1 MASRTSFMESSRGE
15 EIVLTEVS
23 IRAQL
28 QDLLVQVEVSQSYR
42 NDETSNIEASYTF
55 AIPMDGVL
63 LDLEVQLDDRLLKGE
78 VTTKSEAQELYE
90 SAIGRGDT
98 AVMLEQIEP
107 GLYNMNVGNLAAG
120 ETAIVRFTY
129 TVMYRW
135 SGSQFRFFLPTTI
148 APRDGETQHEPHQ
161 AAKHSLTV
169 ENKFSLE
176 IEVFGALRHAR
187 FLDPSFPCVFSREGE
202 RAFLKLQAEKAVMDR
217 DFVVTVESKETER
230 SFALFDQDIEGVA
243 AIASF
248 QPFFAGLSESRPLE
262 LIVIVD
268 CSGSMAGDSIEQA
281 KKALAELLNQ
291 VGPQDQITV
300 VAFGSTQ
307 KTISKK
313 LLACSP
319 TNVKRLTAFCE
330 ELEADLEG
338 TDIEAALEFSFKIA
352 VGAPACDLFLI
363 TDGEI
368 TYWESIVDKASG
380 LGHRVFTVGVGSAVA
395 EAFVR
400 SLASETGGACEL
412 VMPTEAMAT
421 RIVRHFERLRAP
433 KAKNVRI
440 LWPEGATECAP
451 DKLGAVFDGDSLTAS
466 ARLTELSEG
475 AQVVLELETESGN
488 KSRQALTLSRS
499 AFSNKEAG
507 PSTIARLAAAS
518 RMRQTTDDAARGI
531 ALSYQLTSRHTNW
544 IVVVERTE
552 EKRLDASPEL
562 RVVPQT
568 LAAGWGGTG
577 SVKKRYS
584 RIAPTF
590 NMPALIMGGG
600 AMLSSRIPS
609 SASTPPSQQVSAS
622 IGSATLWRT
631 PHSEQPNEKGVDR
644 LPESFDVAAFLGGDA
659 DGSSSSGKTA
669 IRGTEATGTGAA
681 KRLQLHPESR
691 VAGLI
696 ALIEADQSW
705 LAVDRS
711 IELLKV
717 AGFKNDLDQIDRMIA
732 HQAMQP
738 ELAARVLLVELLN
751 DEVIALFPAA
761 LQVAIRAVRR
771 EGLENLHGALRI
783 TDRAR
788 VMTELLFRERR
799 TGLIDFRLLDH
810 ANETLEN
817 LGRLHPTLMQLQ
829 AFAHNAANEAIHG
842 GGTTAAA

>member
-1 MASRTSFMESSRGE
+1 MASRTSFMQSNRGE
-15 EIVLTEVS
+15 DIALTEVS

-42 NDETSNIEASYTF
+42 NDETTNIEASYTF

-78 VTTKSEAQELYE
+78 VTAKSEAEERYE

-107 GLYNMNVGNLAAG
+107 GLYNMDVGNLAAG

-148 APRDGETQHEPHQ
+148 APRDGEAQHEPHQ

-176 IEVFGALRHAR
+176 IEVFGALRDAR
-187 FLDPSFPCVFSREGE
+187 FLDPSFPCVFLREGE

-217 DFVVTVESKETER
+217 DFVVTVESKEAER
-230 SFALFDQDIEGVA
+230 SFAIFDQDIEGVA

-248 QPFFAGLSESRPLE
+248 QPFFPGLSESRALE

-291 VGPQDQITV
+291 VGPQDHITV

-307 KTISKK
+307 KAVSKK

-319 TNVKRLTAFCE
+319 NNVKKLKAFCE

-352 VGAPACDLFLI
+352 AGAPACDLFMI

-380 LGHRVFTVGVGSAVA
+380 FGHRVFTVGVGSAVA

-400 SLASETGGACEL
+400 SLASETGAACEL

-440 LWPEGATECAP
+440 LWPDGAAECTPAE
-451 DKLGAVFDGDSLTAS
+451 LGAVFDGDSITAS
-466 ARLTELSEG
+466 ARLTELSDG
-475 AQVVLELETESGN
+475 AQVSLELETESGN
-488 KSRQALTLSRS
+488 KSRQALTLGRS
-499 AFSNKEAG
+499 ALRGTEAG

-518 RMRQTTDDAARGI
+518 RMRQATDDVARAI

-544 IVVVERTE
+544 IVVVERCA

-562 RVVPQT
+562 RIVPQT

-584 RIAPTF
+584 RISATF
-590 NMPALIMGGG
+590 SMPALIMGGG
-600 AMLSSRIPS
+600 AALSSKMLS
-609 SASTPPSQQVSAS
+609 SASTPPTQKISAS
-622 IGSATLWRT
+622 MGSGTVWRD
-631 PHSEQPNEKGVDR
+631 PRSAQPDEKGVES
-644 LPESFDVAAFLGGDA
+644 LPESFDVAAFLSGDA

-669 IRGTEATGTGAA
+669 ATGLEAIGAGAA
-681 KRLQLHPESR
+681 KRLQLDPESR

-696 ALIEADQSW
+696 ALIQVDQSW

-711 IELLKV
+711 IDLLEA
-717 AGFKNDLDQIDRMIA
+717 AGFINDLDQIERLISHKTIRPD
-732 HQAMQP
+732 
-738 ELAARVLLVELLN
+738 LAAQMLLIELLT
-751 DEVIALFPAA
+751 DAVIALFPAEM
-761 LQVAIRAVRR
+761 QGYIRAVRR
-771 EGLENLHGALRI
+771 EGLENFHSALRI
-783 TDRAR
+783 ADRAR
-788 VMTELLFRERR
+788 VMHELLEREPHGEMIEPRFLR
-799 TGLIDFRLLDH
+799 HASSTLQQLGELQSILLD
-810 ANETLEN
+810 
-817 LGRLHPTLMQLQ
+817 LQ
-829 AFAHNAANEAIHG
+829 KFVQNAASEAIRRG
-842 GGTTAAA
+842 EVTAYG